1 MGANIKIIRYKSK
14 EKKGGK
20 APLAIRITKNGERSY
35 IFLKNFITEEQWEE
49 ESSTVRKNYPN
60 SKRLN
65 IYLSNKFSEAEQVIL
80 DAENKD
86 QDLSSTQLKDLILG
100 GGFTFVSFNKLAK
113 EYLDGKLASGKINQH
128 VADKPKFKKFRMFLE
143 KKGLGVSVTEKEQTE
158 KQQPNNKKKEEEIK
172 RDINVKLITGTILK
186 DYELYLKSLGK
197 SKTTIYN
204 NLNVV
209 RIVYNKAIEKR
220 LIDEKDYPFGKGK
233 TQVQFKPGESMK
245 IGLDENELETLE
257 SILIDENNVDIVTE
271 LKRGKKYIKD
281 LSKRLKDL
289 SHARNVFLFSFN
301 FAGLRTADTFKTK
314 WSDFKNGRYYY
325 VIGKNSKPV
334 DVPIPPQV
342 EQILEVY
349 LPYKKSDNDYVF
361 PELKK
366 AKANAKDI
374 HTKIRTANKK
384 INEDLSIIVAA
395 AKIEKDISL
404 HISRHTFGNISK
416 GNIPPEVLQDLYR
429 HSNLSTTINYQ
440 KNFIKRKMLDE
451 GLMKIV
457 NFRRQ
462 KDEKKVI
469 EIVEGL

>member
-35 IFLKNFITEEQWEE
+35 IFLKNFISEDQWDE
-49 ESSTVRKNYPN
+49 ESSTVKKNYPN
-60 SKRLN
+60 SRRLN
-65 IYLSNKFSEAEQVIL
+65 ILLNNKFSDAEQVIL

-86 QDLSSTQLKDLILG
+86 QDLSASQLKDLILG
-100 GGFTFVSFNKLAK
+100 GGFAFVSFNKLAK
-113 EYLDGKLASGKINQH
+113 EYLDGKLSSGKINQH

-143 KKGLGVSVTEKEQTE
+143 KKGLGISVTEKDQTE

-186 DYELYLKSLGK
+186 DYDLYLKSLGK

-204 NLNVV
+204 HLNVV

-257 SILIDENNVDIVTE
+257 SIKIDENNIDVVTE
-271 LKRGKKYIKD
+271 LKRGKKYVKD
-281 LSKRLKDL
+281 IPKRLKDL
-289 SHARNVFLFSFN
+289 SHARNIFLFSFN

-342 EQILEVY
+342 EQILESY
-349 LPYKKSDNDYVF
+349 LLYKKSDDDYVF

-366 AKANAKDI
+366 AKANPKDI

-384 INEDLSIIVAA
+384 VNEDLSILVAA

-462 KDEKKVI
+462 KDENTLAVKA
-469 EIVEGL
+469 ED

>member
-1 MGANIKIIRYKSK
+1 MGANIKIIRVTSK
-14 EKKGGK
+14 ERKGGK
-20 APLAIRITKNGERSY
+20 APLAIRITKDRERSY
-35 IFLKNFITEEQWEE
+35 IFLKNFITEDEWDEA
-49 ESSTVRKNYPN
+49 SSTVKKSYPN
-60 SKRLN
+60 SRRLN
-65 IYLSNKFSEAEQVIL
+65 ILLTNKFSEAEQVVL

-86 QDLSSTQLKDLILG
+86 QDLSASQLKDLILG
-100 GGFTFVSFNKLAK
+100 GGFGFVSFNKLGK
-113 EYLDGKLASGKINQH
+113 EYLDAKLSSGKINQY
-128 VADKPKFKKFRMFLE
+128 VADKPKFKRFRIFLE
-143 KKGLGVSVTEKEQTE
+143 KKGLGTAVEPETEEAE
-158 KQQPNNKKKEEEIK
+158 KKQPTSKRKEEQIK
-172 RDINVKLITGTILK
+172 RDINVKSITGTILK
-186 DYELYLKSLGK
+186 DYELYLKSLGI

-245 IGLDENELETLE
+245 IGLDENELEVLE
-257 SILIDENNVDIVTE
+257 SIQIDENNEDIVTE
-271 LKRGKKYIKD
+271 LKRGRKYVKDIPKRIKD
-281 LSKRLKDL
+281 LI
-289 SHARNVFLFSFN
+289 HARNVFLFSFN

-342 EQILEVY
+342 ERILENY
-349 LPYKKSDNDYVF
+349 LADKKSENDYVF

-366 AKANAKDI
+366 AKVNATDI
-374 HTKIRTANKK
+374 HTKTRTANKK
-384 INEDLSIIVAA
+384 INDDLAILVAA

-451 GLMKIV
+451 GLLKIV

-462 KDEKKVI
+462 KDDNMEAKK
-469 EIVEGL
+469 